1 MKVYDISQEVF
12 SCVVFGKDPAPKKTV
27 LASIKDGSPYNLIE
41 FSMCAHNGTH
51 IDAPSHFVGDGKTID
66 QLAPDRLVGYAYVA
80 EHTGD
85 VTEDDIKAILTRAR
99 AISDETARRILIKG
113 KATLTLEAAKVL
125 SREGV
130 YLFGNESQTVGP
142 EGSPRA
148 VHLELLGADMILLEG
163 ARLGDVPEGDYL
175 LFAAPISLGG
185 AEGAPSRAMLVK
197 LD

>member
-1 MKVYDISQEVF
+1 
-12 SCVVFGKDPAPKKTV
+12 
-27 LASIKDGSPYNLIE
+27 
-41 FSMCAHNGTH
+41 
-51 IDAPSHFVGDGKTID
+51 VGDGKTID

-85 VTEDDIKAILTRAR
+85 VTEDDIKAILARAR

-185 AEGAPSRAMLVK
+185 AEGAPCRAMLVK
-197 LD
+197 L

>member
-27 LASIKDGSPYNLIE
+27 LASIKDGDPYNLIK

-80 EHTGD
+80 EHSGD
-85 VTEDDIKAILTRAR
+85 VTEDDIKDILARAR
-99 AISDETARRILIKG
+99 AISDEAARRILIKG

-185 AEGAPSRAMLVK
+185 AEGAPCRAMLVK
-197 LD
+197 L

>member
-27 LASIKDGSPYNLIE
+27 LASIKDGDPYNLIE

-80 EHTGD
+80 EHSGD
-85 VTEDDIKAILTRAR
+85 VTEDDIKDILARAR
-99 AISDETARRILIKG
+99 AISDEAARRILIKG

-142 EGSPRA
+142 ENAPRE
-148 VHLELLGADMILLEG
+148 VHLTLLSRGTVLLEG
-163 ARLGDVPEGDYL
+163 VRLSHVPTGVYL
-175 LFAAPISLGG
+175 LSAAPINLGG
-185 AEGAPSRAMLVK
+185 AEGSPCRAILIEMA
-197 LD
+197 

>member
-85 VTEDDIKAILTRAR
+85 VTEDDIKDILARAR
-99 AISDETARRILIKG
+99 AISDEAAHRILIKG

-185 AEGAPSRAMLVK
+185 AEGAPCRAMLVK
-197 LD
+197 L